1 MDIPRMSTS
10 KTSPYIVCEDLFKI
24 YKISDIEIV
33 ALRGLDLEVDIG
45 EIVAIIGPSGSGK
58 TTLLNILAGYD
69 TPSAGT
75 VRVGGKD
82 LLRLTGKEVEQY
94 RQHDVGFIWQQASRN
109 LLPYLTASANVE
121 LPMML
126 NGVPPKVRKQ
136 KAQDLLKLVGLAH
149 RLSNTPEELS
159 GGEQHRVATAVAL
172 ANDPPLLLADEPT
185 GDLDDAT
192 AAEIL
197 DIFGKINS
205 ELGTTIFIVTHD
217 PEIVYKV
224 GRILII
230 RDGAMSVEIKRK
242 TPLKGITSAPERN
255 HDVEEFILVDRSGR
269 VEIPREYLD
278 RLQIKRKVKVSME
291 KERVILQP
299 ERPNIGK

>member
-1 MDIPRMSTS
+1 MSTP

-82 LLRLTGKEVEQY
+82 LLRLKGKEVEQY

-126 NGVPPKVRKQ
+126 NGVPPNVRKQ
-136 KAQDLLKLVGLAH
+136 KAHDLLQLVGLEH

-230 RDGAMSVEIKRK
+230 RDGAMSVEIRRN
-242 TPLKGITSAPERN
+242 TLMKGITSTPERN
-255 HDVEEFILVDRSGR
+255 HDIEEFILVDRSGR

-291 KERVILQP
+291 KEQVIIQA
-299 ERPNIGK
+299 ERPNLGK

>member
-1 MDIPRMSTS
+1 MLTST
-10 KTSPYIVCEDLFKI
+10 TSPYIVCEDLFKI

-82 LLRLTGKEVEQY
+82 LLRLKGKEVEQY

-126 NGVPPKVRKQ
+126 NGVAPKVRKQ
-136 KAQDLLKLVGLAH
+136 KAHDLLQLVGLEH
-149 RLSNTPEELS
+149 RLSNTPGELS

-242 TPLKGITSAPERN
+242 NLVKGITSAPEIN
-255 HDVEEFILVDRSGR
+255 QDIEEFILVDKSGR

-278 RLQIKRKVKVSME
+278 RLQIKRKVKVSIE
-291 KERVILQP
+291 KENVIIQA
-299 ERPNIGK
+299 ERPNLGK

>member
-1 MDIPRMSTS
+1 M
-10 KTSPYIVCEDLFKI
+10 
-24 YKISDIEIV
+24 
-33 ALRGLDLEVDIG
+33 EVDIG

-82 LLRLTGKEVEQY
+82 LLRLKGKEVEQY

-126 NGVPPKVRKQ
+126 NGVAPKVRKQ
-136 KAQDLLKLVGLAH
+136 KAHDLLQLVGLEH
-149 RLSNTPEELS
+149 RLSNTPGEPS

-185 GDLDDAT
+185 GDLDRDTAT
-192 AAEIL
+192 EIL
-197 DIFGKINS
+197 
-205 ELGTTIFIVTHD
+205 EL
-217 PEIVYKV
+217 
-224 GRILII
+224 
-230 RDGAMSVEIKRK
+230 
-242 TPLKGITSAPERN
+242 
-255 HDVEEFILVDRSGR
+255 
-269 VEIPREYLD
+269 
-278 RLQIKRKVKVSME
+278 LQILNNCLLYTSDAADE
-291 KERVILQP
+291 
-299 ERPNIGK
+299 